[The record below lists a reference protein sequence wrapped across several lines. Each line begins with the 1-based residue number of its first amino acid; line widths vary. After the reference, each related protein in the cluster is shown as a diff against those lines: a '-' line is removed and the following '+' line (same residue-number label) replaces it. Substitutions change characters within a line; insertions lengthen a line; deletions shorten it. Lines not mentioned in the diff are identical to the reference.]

1 MFNNLKSEKYLL
13 QANES
18 TKRQLLLI
26 KSHEVVNKW
35 LESIKGGGSN
45 KDMDN
50 DKKSEIFTEEESSEK
65 IESDIEVE
73 ENQLAED
80 PQHQEDRK

>member
-73 ENQLAED
+73 D

>member
-80 PQHQEDRK
+80 PQHLEDRK